1 MLLHNL
7 QYPCRRLFQ
16 PVQLQFVWR
25 LSHQRQPAFAREP
38 LSGLQP
44 GYWYSQQPISLEQVL
59 AMVEELAGYSMEVK
73 VNAAF
78 VRPNEVKTL
87 IGSANRLKT
96 VLPEW
101 QTISLHETLAWM
113 FKTSE

>member
-1 MLLHNL
+1 MGLIQSKPIGQVFNVCSGQATSL
-7 QYPCRRLFQ
+7 Q
-16 PVQLQFVWR
+16 
-25 LSHQRQPAFAREP
+25 
-38 LSGLQP
+38 
-44 GYWYSQQPISLEQVL
+44 QVL

-73 VNAAF
+73 VNPAF

-87 IGSANRLKT
+87 IGSADRLKT

-113 FKTSE
+113 LRSRA